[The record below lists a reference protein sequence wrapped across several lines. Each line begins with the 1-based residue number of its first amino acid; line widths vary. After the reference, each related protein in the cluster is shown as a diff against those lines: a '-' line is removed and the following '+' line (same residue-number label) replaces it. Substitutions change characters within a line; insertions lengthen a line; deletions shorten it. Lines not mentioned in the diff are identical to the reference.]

1 MKTIAELEKS
11 TDLLGRTGLSGESS
25 RTRARVK
32 LSELLALVP
41 LQSVRGPRDVEVR
54 RVVVD
59 SRDVEPGDLFVAR
72 EGEKTDGHRFI
83 DDAVRLGAVAI
94 VSERPPTATFP
105 TELTWVVTPDTRRA
119 AGILAARAAGDPARK
134 MSLVGITGTNGKTTT
149 AFLVDGLLTRLGAPS
164 AMLGT
169 VVARIAERSWPT
181 RHTTPEAPTIQT
193 FLADAYDAGC
203 RHGALEVSSHGLAL
217 FRLEGTEFE
226 VGVFTNLSRDHLDF
240 HRDMEE
246 YFQAK
251 RLLFTRYLRPS
262 GKAVVCIDDAYGERL
277 ASDLDVETVTFGT
290 SPTADLSIVESEA
303 SLEGVRLSFR
313 DGEQVRGI
321 RSPLLGRY
329 NAMNLLGAFAAVRA
343 LGFPA
348 EDILRTLPLVPGAPG
363 RFERVPVD
371 RPFDVIVDY
380 AHTDD
385 ALRKLLEAARP
396 LTRGRLWVVF
406 GCGGERDRTKRPL
419 MGDVAARLADRV
431 ILTSDNPRGE
441 DPQAILREIQLG
453 IKGTEIEVDADRRR
467 AIGLA
472 LRGASPGD
480 VVVIAG
486 KGHEPYQII
495 GDRVFDFDDR
505 LVVQELSSGGS
516 S

>member
-11 TDLLGRTGLSGESS
+11 TDLLGRTGLSGKSS
-25 RTRARVK
+25 ETRARVK

-41 LQSVRGPRDVEVR
+41 LQSVRGPREVEVH

-72 EGEKTDGHRFI
+72 EGEKTDGHLFV
-83 DDAVRLGAVAI
+83 DDAVRRGAVAI
-94 VSERPPTATFP
+94 VSERPPASSFP
-105 TELTWVVTPDTRRA
+105 SALTWVVTPDARRA
-119 AGILAARAAGDPARK
+119 VGILAARAAGDPARK
-134 MSLVGITGTNGKTTT
+134 MNLVGITGTNGKTTT

-251 RLLFTRYLRPS
+251 RLLFTRYLRPG
-262 GKAVVCIDDAYGERL
+262 GKAVVSIDDAYGERL
-277 ASDLDVETVTFGT
+277 ASDLDVETVTFG
-290 SPTADLSIVESEA
+290 SSATADLSILESEA

-313 DGEQVRGI
+313 DGGEVRAI
-321 RSPLLGRY
+321 RSQLLGRY

-343 LGFPA
+343 LGFA
-348 EDILRTLPLVPGAPG
+348 SEDILRTLPLVPGAPG
-363 RFERVPVD
+363 RFERVAVD

-396 LTRGRLWVVF
+396 LTQGRLWVVF

-431 ILTSDNPRGE
+431 VLTSDNPRGE

-453 IKGTEIEVDADRRR
+453 IKGKEIDVDVDRRK

-472 LRGASPGD
+472 LRGAAPGD

-505 LVVQELSSGGS
+505 LVVQELLSEDSR
-516 S
+516 